1 MRKSIIASITAL
13 IMVFITPA
21 YAQTGGVS
29 VTVNQVDIEKGGKV
43 NIGIYDEKGFPVIG
57 KGVKEVA
64 LEVKE
69 TTVVYVFEKIPA
81 GKYAIA
87 VFQDVNSDG
96 KLNKNLVG
104 APKEP
109 YGFSKNLYG
118 MFGPP
123 SFADVSFDVV
133 EDQITSLAINLE

>member
-1 MRKSIIASITAL
+1 MSKSIIATITIL
-13 IMVFITPA
+13 IMVFIAPV
-21 YAQTGGVS
+21 YAQAGGMS
-29 VTVNQVDIEKGGKV
+29 VTVNQIDVEKGGKV

-96 KLNKNLVG
+96 KLNKNMLG
-104 APKEP
+104 APQEP

-133 EDQITSLAINLE
+133 EDKITSWAINLE

>member
-1 MRKSIIASITAL
+1 MRKSSIATIMTL

-29 VTVNQVDIEKGGKV
+29 VTVNQIDIEKGGKV

-69 TTVVYVFEKIPA
+69 TTTIYVFKNIPA

-96 KLNKNLVG
+96 KLNKNLLG
-104 APKEP
+104 APKES

-133 EDQITSLAINLE
+133 EDQLSSLTINLE